1 MNGTLPNV
9 ILAGG
14 KQMKEIAGTQT
25 EKKVDETVKA
35 NNKNIIN
42 PESAE
47 AKGQYPVAKVVS
59 SRKKKGKNV
68 SSVIHSIAGM
78 L

>member
-1 MNGTLPNV
+1 MNQTLPNV

-14 KQMKEIAGTQT
+14 KQMKIAGTPT
-25 EKKVDETVKA
+25 EKKVDKTVKA
-35 NNKNIIN
+35 KNKNVV
-42 PESAE
+42 PELAE
-47 AKGQYPVAKVVS
+47 AKGQNPVAKVVS

>member
-1 MNGTLPNV
+1 MNQTLPNA

-14 KQMKEIAGTQT
+14 KQMKIAGTQT
-25 EKKVDETVKA
+25 EWKVDETVKA
-35 NNKNIIN
+35 KNKNVV

-47 AKGQYPVAKVVS
+47 AKGQYPVAGFHAIV
-59 SRKKKGKNV
+59 
-68 SSVIHSIAGM
+68 GM